1 MTKHDLVVR
10 VSNKTGL
17 THAQAVE
24 AVETVFDA
32 IIDSLGREERIELR
46 NFGVFE
52 VRRRK
57 PRIGRN
63 PAMPEKE
70 YPVPARA
77 VAKFK
82 PGKEMKEIVGK
93 LASAGE
99 ENSKSQN
106 RNPD

>member
-10 VSNKTGL
+10 VSSKTGL
-17 THAQAVE
+17 AHAQAVE
-24 AVETVFDA
+24 AVETIFDA
-32 IIDSLGREERIELR
+32 IIESLGRDERIELR

-57 PRIGRN
+57 PRVGRN
-63 PAMPEKE
+63 PAKPEKE

-82 PGKEMKEIVGK
+82 PGKEMKAIVGK
-93 LASAGE
+93 LAEGTPGTLPPAPT
-99 ENSKSQN
+99 Q
-106 RNPD
+106 